1 MTRAAAKR
9 PRVAAA
15 DAPVLRPFRRS
26 LPLRLM
32 QAREA
37 VMQRFRPSLR
47 AHGVTDQ
54 QWRIIRA
61 LEEADDLEILQLGE
75 RCVISPASLSR
86 ILPKLEARGLV
97 TRRPNAADQRRIIVS
112 LTPAGRAL
120 FAAVAPFSEAAY
132 ATISSEL
139 GEPTLQELY
148 RLLDRLIDGA
158 AAR

>member
-1 MTRAAAKR
+1 VTEAAAAR
-9 PRVAAA
+9 PSAAA
-15 DAPVLRPFRRS
+15 EEPALRPFRRS
-26 LPLRLM
+26 LPMRLM

-37 VMQRFRPSLR
+37 AMQRFRPALR

-61 LEEADDLEILQLGE
+61 LDEADSLEISQLGE

-86 ILPKLEARGLV
+86 ILPKLAARGLIA
-97 TRRPNAADQRRIIVS
+97 RRPNA
-112 LTPAGRAL
+112 
-120 FAAVAPFSEAAY
+120 

-139 GEPTLQELY
+139 GEATLRELY

-158 AAR
+158 SPR